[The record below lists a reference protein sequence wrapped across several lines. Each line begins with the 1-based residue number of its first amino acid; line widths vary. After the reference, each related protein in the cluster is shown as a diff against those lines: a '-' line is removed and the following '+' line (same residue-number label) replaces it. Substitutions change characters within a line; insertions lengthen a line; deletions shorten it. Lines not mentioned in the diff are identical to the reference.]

1 MAGLYLHIPFCK
13 SKCAYCDFF
22 STPASQPVDEYVDA
36 LVGELKLRM
45 GEIPEEGIFT
55 IYVGGGTPTSLSLTQ
70 MTRLCGGMRSVL
82 TDMGLLND
90 VSEFTVEAN
99 PDDLS
104 EELINDYKALGI
116 NRISIGIQTFE
127 DEMLGFLGRRHSA
140 DDARRA
146 LDVLNR
152 SGINYSADLIFG
164 IPGQT
169 IDNWRRQLRELLDFR
184 PPHFSAY
191 LLSYEP
197 GTRLYAKLISGKVE
211 EASEALACEMYEA
224 LTEEASARG
233 YEHYEISNYALAGRR
248 AKHNSNYWNGT
259 PYLGLGVSAH
269 SFDGTTRRFN
279 PIVIKEYIQS
289 VKCGQCCFEIEEEDE
304 ANRLNDVIITAL
316 RTNDGL
322 DLAGL
327 YDRFSK
333 ELVDEFAKNVNKNKT
348 LVTVGGNVR
357 IPESDWLRADA
368 LLRDLI
374 I

>member
-1 MAGLYLHIPFCK
+1 M
-13 SKCAYCDFF
+13 
-22 STPASQPVDEYVDA
+22 
-36 LVGELKLRM
+36 RM
-45 GEIPEEGIFT
+45 GEIPEEGIST

-70 MTRLCGGMRSVL
+70 MTRLCGDMRSAL
-82 TDMGLLND
+82 TDSGLLKD
-90 VSEFTVEAN
+90 VTEFTVEAN

-104 EELINDYKALGI
+104 EELVNEYKALGI

-127 DEMLGFLGRRHSA
+127 DEMLSFLGRRHSA
-140 DDARRA
+140 DDARAA
-146 LDVLNR
+146 LDVLNA

-164 IPGQT
+164 LPGQT
-169 IDNWRRQLRELLDFR
+169 IDNWRRQLSELLDFR

-197 GTRLYAKLISGKVE
+197 GTRLYAKLISGKVD
-211 EASEALACEMYEA
+211 EASEGLACEMYEA

-233 YEHYEISNYALAGRR
+233 YEHYEISNYAQAGCR

-279 PIVIKEYIQS
+279 PIAIKEYIRS

-304 ANRLNDVIITAL
+304 VNRLNDVIITAL
-316 RTNDGL
+316 RTKDGL

-327 YDRFSK
+327 YNKFSR
-333 ELVDEFAKNVNKNKT
+333 ELVDELAMSVNKNKT
-348 LVTVGGNVR
+348 LVTLGGNVR
-357 IPESDWLRADA
+357 IPESEWLRADA
-368 LLRDLI
+368 VLRDLI
-374 I
+374 V